1 MLTRQLLAAAIG
13 MALAVLG
20 ATAEEF
26 VLKDGTKIV
35 GKMVRIKGDSIEI
48 KTLYGKIKVSRGD
61 IVTINFP
68 ENQPEPVSGQVSQMT
83 PRVVEHSLQG
93 TNYINRTGNFRLT
106 IPSGWK
112 VSDELRTEDVVAAF
126 TSSGDTLFFVVT
138 QETFEGSLKGYK
150 GVAELLWKQLG
161 SYEELSES
169 KVTIDGRQG
178 LLITFRAISPEP
190 ENVPVKFLVTIV
202 PHEGGMTRMAGWCVE
217 PLFEDA
223 LSTFEKIMLSYETI
237 TE

>member
-1 MLTRQLLAAAIG
+1 

-83 PRVVEHSLQG
+83 PRVVEHSLRG
-93 TNYINRTGNFRLT
+93 TSYINRTGNFRH
-106 IPSGWK
+106 IPGIT
-112 VSDELRTEDVVAAF
+112 DQVACKSA
-126 TSSGDTLFFVVT
+126 
-138 QETFEGSLKGYK
+138 
-150 GVAELLWKQLG
+150 
-161 SYEELSES
+161 
-169 KVTIDGRQG
+169 GRRSHQRG
-178 LLITFRAISPEP
+178 ICT
-190 ENVPVKFLVTIV
+190 
-202 PHEGGMTRMAGWCVE
+202 
-217 PLFEDA
+217 
-223 LSTFEKIMLSYETI
+223 
-237 TE
+237 